1 MDERTDSRK
10 VVALERGRTMRF
22 VAHIHINETRSNRR
36 FPLSR
41 RSEFKFEVQYGGGEG
56 RCDAASRGE
65 RPFESGMSMSLMKN
79 RIILWNRD
87 VMQRPPSV
95 GPHLSPCRVAKTF
108 LTQATV
114 KPRPRPSPRSD
125 FQSFAV
131 GTRSLRPSVHRRR
144 ARGVHCISARVMQK
158 EGRRMLPSL
167 LLPPPPGTASA

>member
-1 MDERTDSRK
+1 
-10 VVALERGRTMRF
+10 MRF

-131 GTRSLRPSVHRRR
+131 GTRSLRPSVRPPAARARR
-144 ARGVHCISARVMQK
+144 ALHKCAGHA
-158 EGRRMLPSL
+158 EGREAHASLPL
-167 LLPPPPGTASA
+167 APAAAGDGLGLMH